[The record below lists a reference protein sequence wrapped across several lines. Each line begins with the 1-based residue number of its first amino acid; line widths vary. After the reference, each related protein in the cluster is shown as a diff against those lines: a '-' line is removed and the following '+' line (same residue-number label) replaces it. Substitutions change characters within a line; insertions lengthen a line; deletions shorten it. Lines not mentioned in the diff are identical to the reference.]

1 MAPAPTPSGHGVE
14 DEPLTVVQGAGR
26 LGRYRLLHQLG
37 SGGMATVWLARAE
50 GPAGLE
56 RPVAIKRIHAHL
68 AEMESFVE
76 MFLDEARI
84 ASNLSHPNVC
94 AVHDVG
100 EVGGVYYL
108 AMEHLVG
115 ETLSSILKTLSAQH
129 QDELATRRWHALVAR
144 MFADACEGLHA
155 AHALTDEHGAPL
167 DVVHRD
173 VSPSNLFVTYDGA
186 IKVMD
191 FGIASARGRLHQTR
205 DGAIKGKLEYLPPEV
220 YARDAPIDRRFD
232 VWSLGV
238 CLWEALTAQR
248 LFKRE
253 GDIQTITAVRGDL
266 ILPPSSV
273 QPRIDPALDAI
284 VLGALERDLDRRTES
299 ARELGQ
305 ALSAYVARSGERAGL
320 AELAE
325 WMRSIFAAE
334 RTYKLELLDLARRTP
349 SLSQDERDAR
359 TEIDRALPGRGT
371 AAATSTVTAPTPDAS
386 GERTAPSG
394 APSHDEDPTVATP
407 SAADEF
413 EEPSTIAVPSPS
425 AMAERRPPPA
435 ASSRTLPLPAA
446 VLALLGVG
454 ALVVLVVVTV
464 AIVAALATS
473 GDGDAEIE
481 RVEPAAVELPAG
493 VVHVATRGAWADV
506 HYGGRRVGRTPHE
519 LTLPAGEHDLVLYPE
534 GREPARRLR
543 VTVVPGRTER
553 VLVDLGP

>member
-1 MAPAPTPSGHGVE
+1 MAPAPPSRHEVE
-14 DEPLTVVQGAGR
+14 DEPLTIVEGAVR
-26 LGRYRLLHQLG
+26 LGRYRLMHQLG
-37 SGGMATVWLARAE
+37 AGGMATVWLARAE

-68 AEMESFVE
+68 AEIESFVE

-94 AVHDVG
+94 AVYDVG

-115 ETLSSILKTLSAQH
+115 ETLSSILKALSTQH
-129 QDELATRRWHALVAR
+129 HDELATPRWHALVAR

-155 AHALTDEHGAPL
+155 AHVLADEHGAPL

-238 CLWEALTAQR
+238 CLWEALTGQR

-253 GDIQTITAVRGDL
+253 GDIQTITAVRSDL

-273 QPRIDPALDAI
+273 QPGIDPALDAI
-284 VLGALERDLDRRTES
+284 VLGALERDVDRRTES

-334 RTYKLELLDLARRTP
+334 RTYKLELLDRARRAASSP
-349 SLSQDERDAR
+349 EDPHAR
-359 TEIDRALPGRGT
+359 TEIDRALPRR
-371 AAATSTVTAPTPDAS
+371 AAAGATHTVTAPTPDAS

-394 APSHDEDPTVATP
+394 APSHDEGATMATP

-413 EEPSTIAVPSPS
+413 EEPSTIAVPSPI
-425 AMAERRPPPA
+425 AMAERTPTPA
-435 ASSRTLPLPAA
+435 ARSSALPLPAA
-446 VLALLGVG
+446 ALALLGVG
-454 ALVVLVVVTV
+454 AVVVLVVTA
-464 AIVAALATS
+464 AIVAALTSS
-473 GDGDAEIE
+473 GDEHAAVE

-493 VVHVATRGAWADV
+493 VVHVATRGGWADV

-553 VLVDLGP
+553 VLVDLVP